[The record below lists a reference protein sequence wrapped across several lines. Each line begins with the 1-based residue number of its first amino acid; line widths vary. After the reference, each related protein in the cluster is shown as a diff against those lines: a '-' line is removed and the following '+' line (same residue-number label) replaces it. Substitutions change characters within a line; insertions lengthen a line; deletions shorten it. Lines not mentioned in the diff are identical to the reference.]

1 MKKVV
6 VLTGPTGVGKTET
19 AISIAK
25 HFNTDI
31 INGDAFQIYDKLF
44 ISTAAPTEDE
54 KKEVKHL
61 LFNFLDP
68 LSEFSIYDYQ
78 KLVRSKIEEQSLNNK
93 LPFIVGGS
101 GLYINSVVYDYQFS
115 DTKRSDD
122 FKEKYSSLT
131 NKELHELLKDKDL
144 DAYNKIHP
152 NNRKRVER
160 ALELVELNQ
169 DINDKNE
176 KVKYYDALIIFLNM
190 DRDLLYTR
198 INNRVDKMVELGL
211 LDEFEN
217 VYPKKLGVQA
227 SRAIGIQ
234 ELIEYKLGNN
244 TLDEAINL
252 IKQHSRNYAK
262 RQITWFK
269 HKSDCV
275 MIDKNENS
283 IGDIINLIEKFL
295 NN

>member
-1 MKKVV
+1 MAERKQIPIFESCYKITEYLKK
-6 VLTGPTGVGKTET
+6 
-19 AISIAK
+19 
-25 HFNTDI
+25 NTDK
-31 INGDAFQIYDKLF
+31 DHPTTQ
-44 ISTAAPTEDE
+44 AAMRKDE
-54 KKEVKHL
+54 TVSQYLGAKETS
-61 LFNFLDP
+61 N
-68 LSEFSIYDYQ
+68 S
-78 KLVRSKIEEQSLNNK
+78 
-93 LPFIVGGS
+93 
-101 GLYINSVVYDYQFS
+101 YINQIALALNS
-115 DTKRSDD
+115 D
-122 FKEKYSSLT
+122 
-131 NKELHELLKDKDL
+131 NGELLKEKDL

-217 VYPKKLGVQA
+217 VYPDKLGVQA

-244 TLDEAINL
+244 TLDEAISL

-283 IGDIINLIEKFL
+283 IEDIINLIEKFL

>member
-283 IGDIINLIEKFL
+283 IGDIINLIKKFL

>member
-1 MKKVV
+1 MEKVI

-44 ISTAAPTEDE
+44 ISTAAPTADE
-54 KKEVKHL
+54 KKEVNHL

-68 LSEFSIYDYQ
+68 LNDFSIYDYQ
-78 KLVRSKIEEQSLNNK
+78 KLVRSKIDEQIKNK
-93 LPFIVGGS
+93 KIPFIVGGS

-122 FKEKYSSLT
+122 FKDKYKNLS
-131 NKELHELLKDKDL
+131 NEDLHDLLKDKDL

-176 KVKYYDALIIFLNM
+176 KIKYYDALIIFLNL
-190 DRDLLYTR
+190 DRELLYTR
-198 INNRVDKMVELGL
+198 INNRVDKMVEEGL
-211 LDEFEN
+211 LEEFEN
-217 VYPKKLGVQA
+217 VYPDELGIQA

-234 ELIEYKLGNN
+234 ELIEYKLGNID
-244 TLDEAINL
+244 LPKAIDL

-269 HKSDCV
+269 HKADCV
-275 MIDKNENS
+275 MIDKNEKS
-283 IGDIINLIEKFL
+283 INDIINLIDDFL

>member
-1 MKKVV
+1 MKKVI

-44 ISTAAPTEDE
+44 ISTAAPTADE
-54 KKEVKHL
+54 KKEVPHL

-68 LSEFSIYDYQ
+68 KSEFSIYDYQ
-78 KLVRSKIEEQSLNNK
+78 KLVRSKIEEQYQNNK

-115 DTKRSDD
+115 DNKRSDE
-122 FKEKYSSLT
+122 FKDKYNHLS
-131 NKELHELLKDKDL
+131 NEQLHELLKDKDIE
-144 DAYNKIHP
+144 AYNKIHP

-190 DRDLLYTR
+190 DRELLYTR
-198 INNRVDKMVELGL
+198 INNRVDKMVEEGL
-211 LDEFEN
+211 LEEFEN
-217 VYPKKLGVQA
+217 VYPDELGIQA

-244 TLDEAINL
+244 TLEEAINL

-275 MIDKNENS
+275 MIDKNENK
-283 IGDIINLIEKFL
+283 IYNIIHLIEDFL

>member
-78 KLVRSKIEEQSLNNK
+78 KMVRSKIEEQSLNNK

-131 NKELHELLKDKDL
+131 NEELHELLKEKDL

-217 VYPKKLGVQA
+217 VYPDKLGVQA

-244 TLDEAINL
+244 TLDEAISL

-283 IGDIINLIEKFL
+283 IEDIINLIEKFL